1 MTDSLP
7 TIGLLGAEKQAAVS
21 AALAWPERD
30 FLFVSDQRVID
41 GWDLPN
47 VTALRARPEQ
57 LPTLLMTSAVHW
69 VPLCARWQPGRL
81 PGYENILGNFS
92 LHAVMDA
99 LAQRFGEV
107 VLPVRFV
114 KPRQGECI
122 VKGNLWH
129 RPDAP
134 LSGEVA
140 SLVEVDDPHDA
151 GVLYQSYWPRQ
162 RQFLATGRRLRRG
175 AVELAV
181 LAVHAEACARDDVL
195 AAGETVRHER
205 LAGLTLAML
214 DALDQRGFF
223 TFNWLE
229 RDGQVRLT
237 SVRPVPRAVFRT
249 FRRAGWD
256 SFAPVSA
263 EERWLGQETGD
274 RRQETGD
281 AALSP
286 VSCLL
291 SRVSPR
297 PLPLPTCPSPG
308 GVRVAPPG
316 LKFAVDIHY
325 SSYQPLVA

>member
-1 MTDSLP
+1 MMTAFLP

-21 AALAWPERD
+21 AALAWPERQ

-47 VTALRARPEQ
+47 VKALRARPDQ
-57 LPTLLMTSAVHW
+57 LPALLMNHTVHW
-69 VPLCARWQPGRL
+69 IPLCARWQPGRL
-81 PGYENILGNFS
+81 PGYENTLGNFS

-99 LAQRFGEV
+99 LAHRFGEV

-114 KPRQGECI
+114 KPQQGECI
-122 VKGNLWH
+122 VKGNFWH

-134 LSGEVA
+134 LSGDVA
-140 SLVEVDDPHDA
+140 SLVEVDDTQGA
-151 GVLYQSYWPRQ
+151 GVLYQSFWPRQ
-162 RQFLATGRRLRRG
+162 RHFLATGRRWQRG
-175 AVELAV
+175 TAELAV
-181 LAVHAEACARDDVL
+181 FTVHAEACARDDVL

-205 LAGLTLAML
+205 LVDLTLAML

-249 FRRAGWD
+249 FRLAGWD
-256 SFAPVSA
+256 SFAPMN
-263 EERWLGQETGD
+263 GD
-274 RRQETGD
+274 TPC
-281 AALSP
+281 SP
-286 VSCLL
+286 A
-291 SRVSPR
+291 
-297 PLPLPTCPSPG
+297 

-316 LKFAVDIHY
+316 LKFTVDIHY